1 MLAAGFMPL
10 TEELSSV
17 NGMPAIEDKTVWDIQ
32 MDKMKNKFTKTAT
45 KELCPFIKNP
55 TDGCYCLKHN
65 SQSVEATIYYCGE
78 NFKKCI
84 IYKRLTDK

>member
-1 MLAAGFMPL
+1 MVAAGFMPL

-17 NGMPAIEDKTVWDIQ
+17 KDMPAIENETVWDIQ
-32 MDKMKNKFTKTAT
+32 IDKMKNNSVETAA
-45 KELCPFIKNP
+45 KGFCPFIKNP
-55 TDGCYCLKHN
+55 TDDCYCLKHN